1 MKWRTFLIGTGV
13 GLLLGYSLK
22 NNWAKANISPDKAL
36 SIVKKAFNE
45 KGPINGS
52 WIYTIPQTLS
62 HNDLTYTI
70 YKVGISRT
78 QNGIPEQF
86 EVSVD
91 AKTGT
96 IIYLEKLTNL

>member
-22 NNWAKANISPDKAL
+22 NNWSKAIISPDKAL
-36 SIVKKAFNE
+36 SLVKKTFKE
-45 KGPINGS
+45 KGAINGS
-52 WIYTIPQTLS
+52 WIYTIPQNFD

-70 YKVGISRT
+70 YKVGISLT

-86 EVSVD
+86 EIAVD

-96 IIYLEKLTNL
+96 IIHLEKLTNL